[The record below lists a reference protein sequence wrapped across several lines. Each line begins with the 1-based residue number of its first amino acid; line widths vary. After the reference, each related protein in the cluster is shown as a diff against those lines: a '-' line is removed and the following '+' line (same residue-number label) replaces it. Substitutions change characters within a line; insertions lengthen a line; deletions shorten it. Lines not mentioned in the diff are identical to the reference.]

1 MLKETE
7 MDRRAQ
13 NKLRGLWHGG
23 QAGTGIRSKLTEKPG
38 LPVLAL
44 FFMLISCC
52 AAAAADYP
60 QRGDRYVNDFAGILA
75 KTDQDTLR
83 EMLKQLEN
91 KNGIEFAVV
100 TVKSISDYHAGE
112 EDVEDFAAGLFNAWG
127 MENKNEKK
135 SILMLVSI
143 DDREMKIQPG
153 DSYGFLFETV
163 IQQVTNIKM
172 IPYFKNGDYSRGIFE
187 GVRGV
192 IDGAKNKVTLF
203 DLYGAQIAAGLAV
216 LALAI
221 IVAAMLRG
229 KKPGTKK
236 EKKDRPVIEDFGGGA
251 VGGW

>member
-1 MLKETE
+1 MGSSYRIRLQGAGHGE
-7 MDRRAQ
+7 
-13 NKLRGLWHGG
+13 RGCKG
-23 QAGTGIRSKLTEKPG
+23 AKSKAHRKTTLYFF
-38 LPVLAL
+38 AL
-44 FFMLISCC
+44 FFIFAMCG

-83 EMLKQLEN
+83 EMLRQLEN

-127 MENKNEKK
+127 MENKNEKN

-216 LALAI
+216 LALAF
-221 IVAAMLRG
+221 IVVAMLRG
-229 KKPGTKK
+229 KKPGVKK
-236 EKKDRPVIEDFGGGA
+236 EKKARPVIEDFGGGA
-251 VGGW
+251 AGGW